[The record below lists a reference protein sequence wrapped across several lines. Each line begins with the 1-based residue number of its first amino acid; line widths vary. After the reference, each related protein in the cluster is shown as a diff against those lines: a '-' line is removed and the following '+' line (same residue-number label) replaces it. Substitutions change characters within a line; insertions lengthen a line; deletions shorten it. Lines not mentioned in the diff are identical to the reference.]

1 MSDSATEPTLLSL
14 DAAAHSWSLLSAQ
27 IDRFIQAWDLAASG
41 ESAAPEINDFLP
53 PDASP
58 VLIQE
63 LLLEL
68 VKVDLDYRWTRDH
81 LPRRVE
87 DYLGDFPGLA
97 DLVTPDVLFEE
108 CRLRK
113 QAGESVDLEE
123 HRKAFPRCAAEL
135 ERLWKLEN
143 TSPQSGNGA
152 HAVRRVLDRFVPGDA
167 VDDFDLLTLLGSGA
181 FARVFLARQRSMQ
194 RLVALKLSADKSRE
208 PQTLAQLDHDN
219 IVRVFDQRSVPE
231 VGLRLLYMQYVPGG
245 TLQDVVPLVK
255 ATPGHERTGA
265 LLVDAVRNALEK
277 RGEVDRLAT
286 TWADATRRVPWSDIV
301 CRIGMQL
308 ARALEYA
315 HRAGVLHRDIK
326 PANVLLAGDGSPRLA
341 DFNISF
347 SASSLGSTPAAYFGG
362 SLAYMSPEQLEAA
375 HPGIDRSPDSLDGRS
390 DLYSLGVLL
399 YEVSRGQRPFTDE
412 SVVDNW
418 TATLEQMIAR
428 RKGGPP
434 EEAHSVT
441 DTGSRAL
448 AQVLGRCLKADVGG
462 RFQSGGE
469 LARHLEVCLDRPA
482 WRLLNDV
489 DQGWRGAVRRFPR
502 LAAVMGVLLPNQAAT
517 AFNIFY
523 NEAEIIVPLAAT
535 HAGVRELFWNTLTC
549 VNAVA
554 FPIGIAWALDRVR
567 GVFPGVTG
575 RGPSTPVIRRRA
587 LLSGVNAGG
596 ICLLLWFT
604 AGFVYP
610 IVLRHSGVA
619 MTLSHQVHFL
629 VSLTMCG
636 LVSAV
641 YPFFALTWV
650 AVKVYYPSLVRLSDR
665 TLPEDEVVLRSV
677 KQWCEAGLMLA
688 AAVPLLAVTLLV
700 VTGSKAQLA
709 LMIAAA
715 GGLFGFVLCFL
726 AYRTLRDDLETLL
739 RVIGKSSSGRI
750 A

>member
-1 MSDSATEPTLLSL
+1 MSDSAAEPTLLSL

-41 ESAAPEINDFLP
+41 ESASPEISDFLP
-53 PDASP
+53 SGASP

-87 DYLGDFPGLA
+87 DYLLDFPGLV
-97 DLVTPDVLFEE
+97 DLVTPDLLFEE

-113 QAGESVDLEE
+113 QAGESVDLDDY
-123 HRKAFPRCAAEL
+123 RKAFPRCASEL

-143 TSPQSGNGA
+143 TSPQSGNGP
-152 HAVRRVLDRFVPGDA
+152 HATRRVLDRFAPGDA

-219 IVRVFDQRSVPE
+219 IVRVFDQRNVPE

-245 TLQDVVPLVK
+245 TLHDVVPLVK
-255 ATPGHERTGA
+255 ATPANERTGA
-265 LLVDAVRNALEK
+265 LLVQAVRNALEK
-277 RGEVDRLAT
+277 RGEADRLAT
-286 TWADATRRVPWSDIV
+286 TWADATRRLPWTDIV
-301 CRIGMQL
+301 CRLGIQL
-308 ARALEYA
+308 AGALEYA

-347 SASSLGSTPAAYFGG
+347 SAASLGSTPAAYFGG

-375 HPGIDRSPDSLDGRS
+375 HPGIDRAPDSLDGRS

-399 YEVSRGQRPFTDE
+399 FEMSHGQRPFADE

-428 RKGGPP
+428 RKAGPP
-434 EEAHSVT
+434 DEILHST
-441 DTGSRAL
+441 ETGSRAL
-448 AQVLGRCLKADVGG
+448 AQVLDRCLNAEVDG
-462 RFQSGGE
+462 RFQSGSE
-469 LARHLEVCLDRPA
+469 LSRHLEVCLDRPA

-489 DQGWRGAVRRFPR
+489 NRGWRGPVRRFPR
-502 LAAVMGVLLPNQAAT
+502 LAAVLGVLLPNQAAA

-554 FPIGIAWALDRVR
+554 FPVGTAWALDRIR
-567 GVFPGVTG
+567 GVFPGVAG
-575 RGPSTPVIRRRA
+575 SGPSTPAIRRRA
-587 LLSGVNAGG
+587 LLSGVYAGG

-610 IVLRHSGVA
+610 IVLRNSGVA
-619 MTLSHQVHFL
+619 MTLAHQVHFL

-641 YPFFALTWV
+641 YPFFALTWL
-650 AVKVYYPSLVRLSDR
+650 AVKVYYPALVRLSDA
-665 TLPEDEVVLRSV
+665 TLPEDQVVLRSV

-715 GGLFGFVLCFL
+715 GGLLGFVLCFL

-739 RVIGKSSSGRI
+739 RVVGKGSG
-750 A
+750 